1 MRDIEKLY
9 ELEQRINE
17 LEQQLENLEELH
29 SNHLDENDVRVV
41 VDKIFMEKKIAS
53 QEEIDSKIYKSH
65 LQLVKWI
72 IATGISIGAVI
83 ISMMRFF

>member
-1 MRDIEKLY
+1 MKDTERLW
-9 ELEQRINE
+9 ELEQRIIE
-17 LEQQLENLEELH
+17 LEQQLEHLEEFH

-53 QEEIDSKIYKSH
+53 QEEIDSKIVKSH

-83 ISMMRFF
+83 ISMIRFF